1 MADIQQTLTKTER
14 NLWNAIIS
22 EAMAQLKYNA
32 YAHKALQ
39 EGYPE
44 VAQIFQEVS
53 GAENIHGMNHLQV
66 SGEIKASIENL
77 RNVIAGESKE
87 ILTMYPRFIKDA
99 LEEGRTDA
107 AETFIMAMDRENHH
121 LQVFNVAL
129 QELEAKLDQ
138 SSEIAEDGATLSTNG
153 PNSQVRHVTT
163 EPEVH
168 PTYTAARKE
177 IEGERWRVAS
187 LGRIREVVF
196 GGQDGLLSTM
206 LLVTAVAASGAS
218 NTTVLISGLA
228 GALAGMVSMAT
239 GAFLGSRSEQDVQ
252 RAEIAKEARE
262 LEEHPAEE
270 LAEIAK
276 EARELEEHP
285 AEELAELVVLY
296 QREGLSFSEA
306 QGVAEHIAADKD
318 LWLRTLVEKE
328 LGLSPDVTSNPVKD
342 ALAMGAAFIVGA
354 VIPIIPYFFIH
365 DKVGIAVSVSAT
377 LVGLFVLGM
386 GKGRIVQKSPVL
398 QGLEILL
405 IGAAA
410 AGVGFGLGE
419 GIPRLI

>member
-1 MADIQQTLTKTER
+1 MADIQRTLTKTER

-129 QELEAKLDQ
+129 QELEAKLDR
-138 SSEIAEDGATLSTNG
+138 SSEIAEDGATPSTNG
-153 PNSQVRHVTT
+153 PNPQVRHVTT
-163 EPEVH
+163 EPEVP

-270 LAEIAK
+270 LAE
-276 EARELEEHP
+276 
-285 AEELAELVVLY
+285 LVVLY
-296 QREGLSFSEA
+296 QREGLSFSDA

-328 LGLSPDVTSNPVKD
+328 LGLSPDITSNPVKD

>member
-1 MADIQQTLTKTER
+1 MADIQRILTKTER

-66 SGEIKASIENL
+66 SGEIKTSMENL
-77 RNVIAGESKE
+77 KNVIAGESKE
-87 ILTMYPRFIKDA
+87 ILTMYPRFVKDA
-99 LEEGRTDA
+99 LDEGRTDA
-107 AETFIMAMDRENHH
+107 AETFSMAMDRENHH
-121 LQVFNVAL
+121 LQAFTVAL
-129 QELEAKLDQ
+129 EALEAKLAHN
-138 SSEIAEDGATLSTNG
+138 SEIAADGATPSTNG
-153 PNSQVRHVTT
+153 PTSQNRHIIT
-163 EPEVH
+163 EPAVS
-168 PTYTAARKE
+168 PTYAAARKE
-177 IEGERWRVAS
+177 LEGERWRVAS

-206 LLVTAVAASGAS
+206 LLITAVAASGVS

-228 GALAGMVSMAT
+228 GALAGMISMAT
-239 GAFLGSRSEQDVQ
+239 GAFLGSRAEQDVQ
-252 RAEIAKEARE
+252 MAEIAKEAAE
-262 LEEHPAEE
+262 LEEHPG
-270 LAEIAK
+270 
-276 EARELEEHP
+276 
-285 AEELAELVVLY
+285 EELAELVVLY

-328 LGLSPDVTSNPVKD
+328 LGLSPEITSNPIKD
-342 ALAMGAAFIVGA
+342 AITMGAAFIVGA
-354 VIPIIPYFFIH
+354 LIPIIPYFFIQ
-365 DKVGIAVSVSAT
+365 DKIGIAASVSAT
-377 LVGLFVLGM
+377 LLGLFILGM
-386 GKGRIVQKSPVL
+386 GKGRVVQKSPIL
-398 QGLEILL
+398 QGLEMLL

>member
-1 MADIQQTLTKTER
+1 MADIQRTLTKTER

-129 QELEAKLDQ
+129 QELEAKLDR
-138 SSEIAEDGATLSTNG
+138 SSEIAEDGATPSTNG
-153 PNSQVRHVTT
+153 PNPQVRHVTT
-163 EPEVH
+163 EPEVP
-168 PTYTAARKE
+168 PTYTAARRE

-270 LAEIAK
+270 LAE
-276 EARELEEHP
+276 
-285 AEELAELVVLY
+285 LVVLY
-296 QREGLSFSEA
+296 QREGLSFSDA

-328 LGLSPDVTSNPVKD
+328 LGLSPDITSNPVKD

>member
-163 EPEVH
+163 ETEVH

-270 LAEIAK
+270 LAE
-276 EARELEEHP
+276 
-285 AEELAELVVLY
+285 LVVLY
-296 QREGLSFSEA
+296 QREGLSFSDA

-365 DKVGIAVSVSAT
+365 DKVGIAISVSAT

>member
-270 LAEIAK
+270 LAE
-276 EARELEEHP
+276 
-285 AEELAELVVLY
+285 LVVLY
-296 QREGLSFSEA
+296 QREGLSFSDA

-328 LGLSPDVTSNPVKD
+328 LGLSPDITSNPIKD